1 MKREEIKA
9 IFADATDDQLK
20 AVMDLNGADVEK
32 AKAKVTALDAE
43 VNEKKKALES
53 LNTEFEAL
61 KSSNATAEDY
71 KAKYEAIVAEN
82 AAKAAKEEADRV
94 ARERAESINNR
105 FNAVIGDKKFTHDA
119 IRDMYAKKF
128 EDALSSK
135 DFEGKSDADIF
146 HELTKDDAAAFQ
158 GVVAYKLQ
166 GGTNKPIGSAKKY
179 TSKADVMAIKDAVER
194 QAAIKNNMELFI

>member
-32 AKAKVTALDAE
+32 AKAKVTALEAE
-43 VNEKKKALES
+43 VNEKKKAIES

-82 AAKAAKEEADRV
+82 AAKAAKAEADRV

-119 IRDMYAKKF
+119 IRDAYAKKF

-146 HELTKDDAAAFQ
+146 HELTKDDSTAFA
-158 GVVAYKLQ
+158 GVSVTRLR
-166 GGTNKPIGSAKKY
+166 GGANKPIGELNE
-179 TSKADVMAIKDAVER
+179 SKIRAVMGLPVKE
-194 QAAIKNNMELFI
+194 